1 MTKFLRKY
9 HKWIS
14 IIFTL
19 IILLFAI
26 SGIVLNHREL
36 LSGIDI
42 NRNYLPKNYRYSNW
56 NNASVKATLKLNN
69 DSVLIYGN
77 VGIWLTNQE
86 GKEFKDF
93 NKGFPKGI
101 DNRKISKI
109 IKTGDGKL
117 FAGTFFGLYF
127 YDGDKWN
134 KTELPIHEKR
144 ITDLFVKGDSLLVL
158 TRSHLL
164 YTTNYRD
171 FHQLDIPPPINYDN
185 KVGLFKTLWVIHSG
199 EIYGETGKII
209 VDFFALILVFLTITG
224 LIYFINRIVLKRVN
238 KKKKSQASK
247 ANRWLLKWHNKI
259 GWITLV
265 FLILTSST
273 GIFLRPP
280 FLIPI
285 ATSKVGKIPYSK
297 LDSDNPWFDKLR
309 TIYYDN
315 ERSRYYIAT
324 SDGLYFSDNGL
335 KNNLNRFPYQPPI
348 SIMGVTVFEKVAP
361 DVFLIGSFEGL
372 YLWDANTWQ
381 TYDYIERKPYVPPSR
396 KSRPLG
402 NFLVSGYTKDFGNT
416 EIFFEY
422 NHGAALLRPGNL
434 PVMPDQVASQP
445 LSLWNLA
452 LEVHTGRIF
461 ESILSD
467 FYILVVP
474 ITGLSILF
482 ILISGFVVWW
492 KLFRNKKKVTTSSTP

>member
-1 MTKFLRKY
+1 MRGRDGRRVERKE
-9 HKWIS
+9 
-14 IIFTL
+14 
-19 IILLFAI
+19 
-26 SGIVLNHREL
+26 GERE
-36 LSGIDI
+36 GERD
-42 NRNYLPKNYRYSNW
+42 RQR
-56 NNASVKATLKLNN
+56 
-69 DSVLIYGN
+69 
-77 VGIWLTNQE
+77 E
-86 GKEFKDF
+86 R
-93 NKGFPKGI
+93 GI

-315 ERSRYYIAT
+315 T
-324 SDGLYFSDNGL
+324 S
-335 KNNLNRFPYQPPI
+335 Q
-348 SIMGVTVFEKVAP
+348 
-361 DVFLIGSFEGL
+361 
-372 YLWDANTWQ
+372 
-381 TYDYIERKPYVPPSR
+381 
-396 KSRPLG
+396 
-402 NFLVSGYTKDFGNT
+402 
-416 EIFFEY
+416 
-422 NHGAALLRPGNL
+422 
-434 PVMPDQVASQP
+434 
-445 LSLWNLA
+445 
-452 LEVHTGRIF
+452 
-461 ESILSD
+461 
-467 FYILVVP
+467 
-474 ITGLSILF
+474 
-482 ILISGFVVWW
+482 
-492 KLFRNKKKVTTSSTP
+492 